1 MRKKHVKVT
10 AKVTLCLTYKDL
22 LLPDEYNKKELSFYA
37 RVLSTSPAY
46 IEKLITDVV
55 FERESDMIL
64 GSLKD
69 VIVNEFTVRNA
80 YDARK

>member
-1 MRKKHVKVT
+1 MRRKHVKVT
-10 AKVTLCLTYKDL
+10 AKVTLHLTYKSL

-46 IEKLITDVV
+46 IEKLIADVV
-55 FERESDMIL
+55 SEKEKDMVL
-64 GSLKD
+64 FNLKD